1 MAFVYAIYY
10 TAAFAPLLIAMKSFV
25 EHFFI
30 KVTTKPGAT
39 ADSADSQKPTDG
51 KVQAKVP
58 DSKEARAI
66 LQATNTFF
74 VLSQL
79 IFLVFHAA
87 NLLSHLQQSRADWKC
102 ISVFVASMPMAK
114 HISVPMWAVLMMNGQ
129 FSHWLLH
136 KHNPP
141 KRQTGIPAGA
151 PPLGMNTLTL
161 WGLVV
166 TSLVYLS
173 WLGPSIPIVAL
184 LMMFPLTS
192 AINFIV
198 LPVFNLVV
206 LPLALTWVCN
216 RYKVK
221 YSGVPPSFTLKIA
234 ASVLFC
240 AVASSVRFVDFYTGG
255 LSYVDVMAESLQDMA
270 SLCSSFVGLWQLRT
284 LSFTWPSFDLPSV
297 GLSFTMSVELAAVSF
312 LLEYFVSMYFRLVH
326 TDEEG
331 RKVLFSME
339 GVTVKKRAR
348 DVYNFEYGEPEGET
362 GRCRLKK
369 GQVAYFCARI
379 IDNVAMGSATI
390 ISAAMAKIMY
400 EQNKKQVFHRMNF
413 QYVTDEV
420 CCQFA
425 FDNPRVRTVDL
436 TGCINVT
443 TRTLAVIGSTLA
455 TTVTAKSCKLAGP
468 IPSFANTGLQ
478 VLDLGENQL
487 TGPIPSFAAN
497 TVLSSLHLND
507 NQLTGKMTM
516 MSRHHT

>member
-1 MAFVYAIYY
+1 
-10 TAAFAPLLIAMKSFV
+10 
-25 EHFFI
+25 
-30 KVTTKPGAT
+30 
-39 ADSADSQKPTDG
+39 
-51 KVQAKVP
+51 
-58 DSKEARAI
+58 
-66 LQATNTFF
+66 
-74 VLSQL
+74 
-79 IFLVFHAA
+79 
-87 NLLSHLQQSRADWKC
+87 
-102 ISVFVASMPMAK
+102 
-114 HISVPMWAVLMMNGQ
+114 
-129 FSHWLLH
+129 
-136 KHNPP
+136 
-141 KRQTGIPAGA
+141 
-151 PPLGMNTLTL
+151 
-161 WGLVV
+161 
-166 TSLVYLS
+166 
-173 WLGPSIPIVAL
+173 
-184 LMMFPLTS
+184 
-192 AINFIV
+192 
-198 LPVFNLVV
+198 
-206 LPLALTWVCN
+206 
-216 RYKVK
+216 
-221 YSGVPPSFTLKIA
+221 VPPSFTLKIA

-339 GVTVKKRAR
+339 EVTVKKRAR
-348 DVYNFEYGEPEGET
+348 DVRNFEYGEPEGET

-390 ISAAMAKIMY
+390 ISAAMAKIMH
-400 EQNKKQVFHRMNF
+400 EQNKKQVYHRMNF

-443 TRTLAVIGSTLA
+443 TRTLAAIGSTLA

-468 IPSFANTGLQ
+468 IPSFAANTALQ
-478 VLDLGENQL
+478 KLYLTSNRLTGTIQNFSKNLALETLSLWQNQL
-487 TGPIPSFAAN
+487 TGELPLSLIEKKARGCEVSFYENTGFTLPEMENLGNDITHLDLSRCSLTGAIPDFSTCTALQKLYLFEN
-497 TVLSSLHLND
+497 K
-507 NQLTGKMTM
+507 LTGKIPDFSKNQALELLSLSVNKLTGKCDYDHQR
-516 MSRHHT
+516 SYLTCCVRKNS